1 MHDVEYFLNMHK
13 NDSAR
18 QLLDLYE
25 EEMGIFRDIA
35 EDEYYEDQSRQIH
48 VQKDHIEA
56 IKILI
61 DQKT

>member
-1 MHDVEYFLNMHK
+1 MHDVEYFLEMHK

-18 QLLDLYE
+18 QLLDAYE
-25 EEMGIFRDIA
+25 EEIGILRDIT
-35 EDEYYEDQSRQIH
+35 EDDYYEDQSRQIH

-56 IKILI
+56 IKMLI